1 VSTSLWTDA
10 PKNSQQVFTHLVNF
24 ARKMR
29 VVTYGEV
36 ASAIGDDEERE
47 LAPVSLSYPL
57 GFIRDKICIARGL
70 PWLNA
75 IVVNGTTWYPG
86 HSFLPEGT
94 TIDDKDALVLWRG
107 VVLSVFAYPW
117 ETLKLA

>member
-1 VSTSLWTDA
+1 
-10 PKNSQQVFTHLVNF
+10 
-24 ARKMR
+24 MR

-36 ASAIGDDEERE
+36 ASAIGEDEDRE
-47 LAPVSLSYPL
+47 LAPVSLSFPL
-57 GFIRDKICIARGL
+57 GFIRDKICREHRL

-75 IVVNGTTWYPG
+75 IVVNSTTWYPG

-94 TIDDKDALVLWRG
+94 SIDEKDALVLWRG

-117 ETLKLA
+117 EMLELT

>member
-1 VSTSLWTDA
+1 
-10 PKNSQQVFTHLVNF
+10 
-24 ARKMR
+24 M
-29 VVTYGEV
+29 
-36 ASAIGDDEERE
+36 
-47 LAPVSLSYPL
+47 SLSYPL

-117 ETLKLA
+117 ETVKLT